1 MKAGYISPMH
11 ATKSVTTLYSLLD
24 TLSALRGGLMVTGL
38 MVTGLMLTGPFGAS
52 DFHHSDMQTKQD
64 AESMLL
70 HAVS

>member
-1 MKAGYISPMH
+1 MH

-24 TLSALRGGLMVTGL
+24 TLSALRGGL